1 LNLQINNRLQI
12 IGSAHQAV
20 RMVCTN
26 SVAISENVC
35 AYVSGIRIGV
45 NRIEGDF
52 EPGDIIEY
60 PISYLPWVDLPTD
73 VRFVSEHTGQEIA
86 EAFRIATHDEAIAL
100 VGMGESLIQNV
111 VIDQGMIRGVVVNR
125 VNGLLRP
132 QMFARINGIVPRM
145 ITVEQPRLL
154 DDGGASFQFSAQ
166 LNPADLGE
174 NGLTAEIFLLGQ
186 DAPLTSVS
194 YRRAD
199 IDDLTKRIVE
209 FEARLAQVTQSTG
222 LRFNTMNHEVQ
233 QSLKVMQQRIDAFI
247 EYAASFMFDRVATS
261 QVPMLPDASPL
272 PPNLRK
278 KVDSFL
284 AAVRDA
290 DAAQGQRAK
299 RAEPTVTVPIASSLF
314 SFGWHDI
321 EKENDV
327 SFRRMADIAVVMN
340 PFPDRRVESVQMTV
354 FNREGVESLQPS
366 IRAAFDGMPV
376 VCTVERG
383 TRKSNATRIRV
394 VAGEDGSPAEC
405 RALNLV
411 NMLTNVTSGRNQRSG
426 QGSLAISALTF
437 TYAG

>member
-1 LNLQINNRLQI
+1 LNVQLHSRLHI

-26 SVAISENVC
+26 SVAISEDVC

-60 PISYLPWVDLPTD
+60 PISYLPWVELPAD
-73 VRFVSEHTGQEIA
+73 VRFVSEHSGQEVS
-86 EAFRIATHDEAIAL
+86 EPFRITTHDEAIAL
-100 VGMGESLIQNV
+100 VGMGESVVQNV
-111 VIDQGMIRGVVVNR
+111 IIDQGMIRGVVVNR
-125 VNGLLRP
+125 VNGLMRP
-132 QMFARINGIVPRM
+132 QMFARINGVVPRM

-209 FEARLAQVTQSTG
+209 FEARLAQVSQSIG
-222 LRFNTMNHEVQ
+222 LRFNTMNHELK
-233 QSLKVMQQRIDAFI
+233 QSLDMMQQRIDAFI

-261 QVPMLPDASPL
+261 QVAMLPDASPL
-272 PPNLRK
+272 PPDLRK

-284 AAVRDA
+284 AVVRDA
-290 DAAQGQRAK
+290 DGTQAQRGK
-299 RAEPTVTVPIASSLF
+299 RAEPNVTVPLESPFF
-314 SFGWHDI
+314 SFGWHGVEKDKDI
-321 EKENDV
+321 
-327 SFRRMADIAVVMN
+327 SFRSMTDIAVVLN
-340 PFPDRRVESVQMTV
+340 PYPDRPVANVELTL
-354 FNREGVESLQPS
+354 FNPDGADPLPPS
-366 IRAAFDGMPV
+366 IRAAFDGMAAM
-376 VCTVERG
+376 CTTERG
-383 TRKSNATRIRV
+383 KRKSSASRIRIV
-394 VAGEDGSPAEC
+394 PADQENAAEC
-405 RALNLV
+405 RALNIV
-411 NMLTNVTSGRNQRSG
+411 NMRTASGQNQRSK
-426 QGSLAISALTF
+426 QGALAISALTF
-437 TYAG
+437 TYAS